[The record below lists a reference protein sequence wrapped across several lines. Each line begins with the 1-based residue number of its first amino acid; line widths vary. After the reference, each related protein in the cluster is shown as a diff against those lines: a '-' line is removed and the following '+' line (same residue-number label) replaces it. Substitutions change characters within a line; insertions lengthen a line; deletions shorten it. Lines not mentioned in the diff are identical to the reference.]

1 MPRGRQE
8 EFFIRRL
15 RSALEH
21 VRSQGSAETLNDE
34 LKYLSDMAASRL
46 HAGFGLFRVI
56 LWAIPILGFLGTVI
70 GITMALNSV
79 DFKSPDQSMM
89 QVLKGLGLKFDTT
102 ALALAMSMVL
112 MFVHFFVDRSG
123 NELLEHVDRRAEEE
137 LSGRFQLVSSGADGQ
152 MVAFRRMA
160 ETMIQVSDRLVQRQA
175 ELWQA
180 SMENAAVRWANMAKV
195 GGEQLQASLAG
206 ALSDG
211 LKMHAQHL
219 AAAEQASI
227 QANRQ
232 HWDKIIQGQAHSTQ
246 NLAALQA
253 GVTRQVEVIEQ
264 TVAAVGEVA
273 RLEDA
278 LNRNLSTLAGAKHFE
293 QTVMSLAAAIN
304 LLNARL
310 AEMPAPPGDK
320 TRWKPTGSSGG
331 MKFNLHN
338 QHRRQRE
345 GAPSISLFPF
355 LAVLICTM
363 GALVPLLFAITRQAR
378 LQAAQTAVAKIAE
391 RKAEIKTEHETMQWR
406 IEQLRTSRTKTNVAS
421 GRRPPGTGAPG
432 RSLPGIARE
441 VLRPGKDRS
450 RLGQT

>member
-1 MPRGRQE
+1 VNKIGHLLQIVFRSPLVWGIFGSMGFYALIFHGPLNIDLVKRYFTKHPVEYMETVLFSIGLAALILKALDFAAQRSGLAKSPLGPKTQAAEPAQACHALLQRLDQLPRGRQE
-8 EFFIRRL
+8 EFFIGRL
-15 RSALEH
+15 RAALEH
-21 VRSQGSAETLNDE
+21 VRSHGSAEALNDE
-34 LKYLSDMAASRL
+34 LKYLSDIAASRL
-46 HAGFGLFRVI
+46 QAGFGLFKVI
-56 LWAIPILGFLGTVI
+56 LWAVPILGFLGTVV

-79 DFKSPDQSMM
+79 DLKSPDQSML
-89 QVLKGLGLKFDTT
+89 QVLNGLGLKFDTT
-102 ALALAMSMVL
+102 AVALSMSMVL

-123 NELLEHVDRRAEEE
+123 NGLLEHVDRRAEEE

-152 MVAFRRMA
+152 LVAVRRMA

-232 HWDKIIQGQAHSTQ
+232 HWDKIIQSQAHSTQ
-246 NLAALQA
+246 NLASLQA
-253 GVTRQVEVIEQ
+253 GVTRQAEVIEQ
-264 TVAAVGEVA
+264 AMAAVGEVA

-310 AEMPAPPGDK
+310 AEMPAPPAIRLDG
-320 TRWKPTGSSGG
+320 
-331 MKFNLHN
+331 N
-338 QHRRQRE
+338 RR
-345 GAPSISLFPF
+345 
-355 LAVLICTM
+355 AV
-363 GALVPLLFAITRQAR
+363 
-378 LQAAQTAVAKIAE
+378 QAA
-391 RKAEIKTEHETMQWR
+391 
-406 IEQLRTSRTKTNVAS
+406 
-421 GRRPPGTGAPG
+421 
-432 RSLPGIARE
+432 
-441 VLRPGKDRS
+441 
-450 RLGQT
+450 

>member
-1 MPRGRQE
+1 MNKISHLLKIIFNSPLVWGIVGSVGFYGLIFQGPLNIPLVKRYFTVHPVEYMETIMFSIGLAALILKALDFAAQRSGLAKSPLGPKTQAAEPAQACHALLQRLDQLPHGRRE

-21 VRSQGSAETLNDE
+21 VRSQGSAEKLNDE
-34 LKYLSDMAASRL
+34 LKYLSDIDASRL

-56 LWAIPILGFLGTVI
+56 LWAVPILGFLGTVV

-123 NELLEHVDRRAEEE
+123 NGLLEHVDRRMEEE
-137 LSGRFQLVSSGADGQ
+137 LAGRFQYVSSGVDGQ
-152 MVAFRRMA
+152 LVAVRRMA

-180 SMENAAVRWANMAKV
+180 SMESAAARWANMAKV
-195 GGEQLQASLAG
+195 GGEQLQSWLAG
-206 ALSDG
+206 ALSEA
-211 LKMHAQHL
+211 LKVHAQHL
-219 AAAEQASI
+219 VAAEQASI

-232 HWDKIIQGQAHSTQ
+232 HWDKIIQTQAHSTQ

-253 GVTRQVEVIEQ
+253 TVTRQVEVIEQ

-310 AEMPAPPGDK
+310 AEMPAPAAIRLDG
-320 TRWKPTGSSGG
+320 
-331 MKFNLHN
+331 N
-338 QHRRQRE
+338 RR
-345 GAPSISLFPF
+345 
-355 LAVLICTM
+355 AV
-363 GALVPLLFAITRQAR
+363 
-378 LQAAQTAVAKIAE
+378 QAA
-391 RKAEIKTEHETMQWR
+391 
-406 IEQLRTSRTKTNVAS
+406 
-421 GRRPPGTGAPG
+421 
-432 RSLPGIARE
+432 
-441 VLRPGKDRS
+441 
-450 RLGQT
+450 